1 MNVLELVMAKYP
13 SSAGYVPLRPVFPGT
28 SRAPFAQPLDLAP
41 GASVEDVVLREPS
54 APRLADSE
62 LDEVEGADLV
72 SVRVD
77 DHLQPRLARR
87 ARVDVREVEPVGL
100 RVDLQEG
107 SRLERLLDHTFAVDR
122 RRRALVDLAVR
133 DVADAVDVRVLHRR

>member
-1 MNVLELVMAKYP
+1 MNVLEPVMAKYP
-13 SSAGYVPLRPVFPGT
+13 SSAGEVPLRRMFAGS

-41 GASVEDVVLREPS
+41 GASVEDVVLGEPG

-72 SVRVD
+72 SVGVD

-87 ARVDVREVEPVGL
+87 ARVDVSEVEAVRL

-107 SRLERLLDHTFAVDR
+107 SRLECLLDHAFDVD
-122 RRRALVDLAVR
+122 
-133 DVADAVDVRVLHRR
+133 